1 MNFITLTLLNFF
13 DYFYKKKIL
22 LELNRIFKNE
32 IGVLFDVGA
41 HKGETI
47 IFLSRNFQ
55 LKEVFSFEPIDNN
68 FIKLKNNTIGLGHK
82 INYFN
87 FALGEKKEVKHIK
100 EMNESSSS
108 TFNSINTNSKYF
120 KRKNFLL
127 NFSFIKKPYKEK
139 KVFIERGK
147 NIVLKYNLE
156 NIDLVKIDTEGF
168 ELFVIKGFEDKIKN
182 VKVILFEHHYDQ
194 MIQKKYK
201 FSQINSYLSYKGF
214 KLEKKFKMPF
224 RKTFEYIYT
233 NKRY

>member
-1 MNFITLTLLNFF
+1 MNFITLTLLNIF

-108 TFNSINTNSKYF
+108 TFNSINTDSKYF

-194 MIQKKYK
+194 MIQKN
-201 FSQINSYLSYKGF
+201 INFL
-214 KLEKKFKMPF
+214 
-224 RKTFEYIYT
+224 R
-233 NKRY
+233 